1 MKVLDNIKIRTKLIS
16 SFLIVAL
23 LTGLI
28 GYLGIVNMKKIETA
42 DTMMYERVTAPMGN
56 ISKFSVAFLRIRTNI
71 RDAILTKDQG
81 ERAKYFKTIEE
92 LKTLMDENAVKIES
106 TMLTEEGK
114 QVFNQFKT
122 SFASYYGKISQ
133 IDEYLRVNNET
144 EALALLNGSMK
155 TDNEVCRNA
164 IDKIIDLKVEFGAK
178 TSEENTALANS
189 STKLLIGFIILS
201 LILSLV
207 LGLAISSNIQNVI
220 KSVVSESHQLTDAA
234 LQGNLSKR
242 GNTESINFEFRGII
256 TGFNSTLDAVI
267 APLNISADYVDKISK
282 GNIPPKITQHYN
294 GDFNKIKENLNSLI
308 DALTLVTETTKQVAS
323 GNLDLTINKRSNED
337 ELLHALAEMIKVNKL
352 VVGDIKRVAKG
363 DLTVELRP
371 RSENDELLKE
381 LANMVVQLRNT
392 VVIVNNT
399 ADYVAEGSLAISSS
413 AQELS
418 ESANEQA
425 SSVEEVSSSAEE
437 MSSIIEQN
445 TDNARQTEKI
455 SIKAAADISEGNKA
469 VEITIAAMKEIAQ
482 KIVIITAIAEKTDL
496 LAINAAIEAA
506 RAGEH
511 GEGFAVVAAE
521 VRKLAE
527 TSQEAAKEITK
538 VAQSSVQIAEKS
550 GELLRQIVPDIQNTS
565 KLVQEIS
572 AASLEQSSGIK
583 QINAAISQMNNVSQ
597 QNASSA
603 EELASSSEELTS
615 QAAQLKDAM
624 SFFKVPMIQNVQS
637 QKVVHKSK
645 NEHFQKPVSRGINL
659 SLTNGSSV
667 GDDNYDSF

>member
-1 MKVLDNIKIRTKLIS
+1 MKVLDSIKIRTKLIVG
-16 SFLIVAL
+16 FLIVAVI
-23 LTGLI
+23 TGII
-28 GYLGIVNMKKIETA
+28 GYMGIVNMKKIDAA
-42 DTMMYERVTAPMGN
+42 DTMMYEKITAPMGN
-56 ISKFSVAFLRIRTNI
+56 LTKFSVAFLRIRTNI
-71 RDAILTKDQG
+71 RDAVLEKDAAD
-81 ERAKYFKTIEE
+81 RDKFFKTIEE
-92 LKTLMDENAVKIES
+92 LKSIMDENTVKIES
-106 TMLTEEGK
+106 TMLTEAGRTA
-114 QVFNQFKT
+114 FNDFKT
-122 SFASYYGKISQ
+122 AFAGYYGRIP
-133 IDEYLRVNNET
+133 DVENYLRQNNEAA
-144 EALALLNGSMK
+144 ALALLNGPMK
-155 TDNEVCRNA
+155 TDNEICRNS
-164 IDKIIDLKVEFGAK
+164 IDKIIDMKVELALK
-178 TSEENTALANS
+178 TSDENTALAKS
-189 STKLLIGFIILS
+189 STKLLIGFIVLS
-201 LILSLV
+201 LLLSLL
-207 LGLAISSNIQNVI
+207 LGLTISGNIQKTI
-220 KSVVSESHQLTDAA
+220 KAVVTESHQLTDAA

-242 GNTESINFEFRGII
+242 GNADAINFEFRGII

-267 APLNISADYVDKISK
+267 EPLNISADYVDKISK
-282 GNIPPKITQHYN
+282 GMIPPKITQHYN
-294 GDFNKIKENLNSLI
+294 GDFSKIKDNLNLLI
-308 DALTLVTETTKQVAS
+308 DALTLVTDTTKKVAS
-323 GNLDLTINKRSNED
+323 GNLDITVSKRSDED
-337 ELLHALAEMIKVNKL
+337 ELLQALAEMIKINKH
-352 VVGDIKRVAKG
+352 VVEDIKRIANG
-363 DLTVELRP
+363 DLTVELKP

-455 SIKAAADISEGNKA
+455 SIKAASDISEGNKA
-469 VEITIAAMKEIAQ
+469 VEVTISAMKEIAQ

-550 GELLRQIVPDIQNTS
+550 GDLLRQIVPDIQNTS

-624 SFFKVPMIQNVQS
+624 SFFKLPLNPGVQHNR
-637 QKVVHKSK
+637 VVHKVK
-645 NEHFQKPVSRGINL
+645 NVHFQKPVSRGV
-659 SLTNGSSV
+659 SLNMSNGSSV